1 MPRLDVLQL
10 PHALGL
16 PLPAYATEGAAGL
29 DLCAAV
35 PDDAPVRL
43 APGQRAAIPTGLRVV
58 IPPGHEGQVRA
69 RSGRALREGLAML
82 NAPGTLDADYR
93 GEVLVLAVNLG
104 DVPLEIRRGERV
116 AQLVIAPVARV
127 SVRAVDA
134 VDETPRGEGGF
145 GSTGA

>member
-1 MPRLDVLQL
+1 MAEAARRIDVLSTG
-10 PHALGL
+10 PRFTAADVDALNARFADVPTIAML
-16 PLPAYATEGAAGL
+16 R
-29 DLCAAV
+29 AV
-35 PDDAPVRL
+35 
-43 APGQRAAIPTGLRVV
+43 
-58 IPPGHEGQVRA
+58 
-69 RSGRALREGLAML
+69 LREGLAML

-134 VDETPRGEGGF
+134 VDETPRGDGGF